1 MKRFY
6 FLSLLLSSTIAFA
19 QINVPKPSPL
29 STLEQKV
36 GLTDVTIAYSRP
48 SKKGRMI
55 FGDLV
60 PYGKMW
66 RTGAN
71 ASTKI
76 TFDQDVKIEG
86 NDVPAGT
93 YALYTIP
100 GEAEWEIILHK
111 NLTYWGTGGK
121 NYKTEED
128 QLRFKVKPNN
138 AYPVV
143 TETMTINLTNLT
155 NEECVVELLWDKTQ
169 VTFKLETEVDALV
182 QAEIDEKM
190 KGVTKATYYQ
200 AARYYLENGKDLNQA
215 LEWINLSL
223 VDNEKYWIVRQ
234 KALILAK
241 LERYEEAIEAAE
253 LSKKLAEG
261 YNEGYVK
268 MNQKSIEEWSKKV
281 KKN

>member
-6 FLSLLLSSTIAFA
+6 FLTLFLSSAIAFA

-29 STLEQKV
+29 STVEQKV

-48 SKKGRMI
+48 SKKGRVI

-60 PYGKMW
+60 PYGQMW

-155 NEECVVELLWDKTQ
+155 SEGCMVELLWDKTQ

-241 LERYEEAIEAAE
+241 LERYSEAIEAAE
-253 LSKKLAEG
+253 LSKKRAEG
-261 YNEGYVK
+261 YNPGYVK
-268 MNQKSIEEWSKKV
+268 MNEKSIAEWSKKV
-281 KKN
+281 KKD

>member
-48 SKKGRMI
+48 SKKGRVI